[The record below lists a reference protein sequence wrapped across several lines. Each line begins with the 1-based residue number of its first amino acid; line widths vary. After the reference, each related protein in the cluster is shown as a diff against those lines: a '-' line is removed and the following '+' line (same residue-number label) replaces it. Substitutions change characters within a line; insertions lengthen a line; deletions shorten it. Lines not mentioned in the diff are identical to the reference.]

1 MIWLWFDVE
10 RQYKTIVIA
19 ASRTV
24 SESWFDVERQY
35 KTMHGT
41 LDSVD
46 GELWF
51 DVERQYKTI
60 VKKLLTRYWSCGLM

>member
-60 VKKLLTRYWSCGLM
+60 QSGVVMPITCCGLM